1 MPPPKKNRVSAKDF
15 STAAR
20 QEFGYLVN
28 DFGFEEDTNREKV
41 KGPRTVCYTGP
52 TQLVTVEGIQTT
64 STVEV
69 TVTVNMG
76 PGEEPIRL
84 PLQALVDQ
92 RAPGARLVAS
102 DMLAQ
107 LAHDAGLLRT
117 HAADLLKA
125 EANARAIAEKLAE
138 QIKKKEEKELKREQ
152 EQSQGV
158 A

>member
-1 MPPPKKNRVSAKDF
+1 MPPKKNRISASDF
-15 STAAR
+15 SNAAR
-20 QEFGYLVN
+20 KEFDYLVSE
-28 DFGFEEDTNREKV
+28 FGFEEDTKREKV

-52 TQLVTVEGIQTT
+52 MQLVTVEGIQVT

-69 TVTVNMG
+69 TLTVNMG

-92 RAPGARLVAS
+92 RAPGARLVAT
-102 DMLAQ
+102 DLLAQ
-107 LAHDAGLLRT
+107 LAHDASLLRT

-125 EANARAIAEKLAE
+125 DANAKTVAEKLAE
-138 QIKKKEEKELKREQ
+138 QIKKKEEKEQKH